1 MRIFITS
8 RIPLQE
14 MLKTFK
20 RKENETK
27 WKFQTIQQN
36 EQHKKWFSSN
46 GIHIN
51 VKKFFYLKKSL
62 KDYWPFK

>member
-1 MRIFITS
+1 
-8 RIPLQE
+8 